1 MDRLPSLRLL
11 GASGARPDVLS
22 PGERERLEEFV
33 HPDRRIGFV
42 LGRTA
47 ARTLIGEAL
56 GVAPEAAPLAVAASG
71 APVVVGAPLYVS
83 IGHAGR
89 GEAIGGAVL
98 AETPVGFDLERI
110 LPRHP
115 GLWRRMLAP
124 EEHALLDA
132 LGGPTDEAQTL
143 LWSLKEAVLK
153 GCQTGLRA
161 GMRSVTLSEHD
172 ASRQRLV
179 ARDGG
184 GGLWRLRYERRG
196 DVWVSLALAG

>member
-1 MDRLPSLRLL
+1 M
-11 GASGARPDVLS
+11 LS
-22 PGERERLEEFV
+22 PEERERLASFA

-56 GVAPEAAPLAVAASG
+56 GVAPEDAPLAVAESG
-71 APVVVGAPLYVS
+71 APVVTLAPEAAPLFVS

-89 GEAIGGAVL
+89 GEPIGGAAL
-98 AETPVGFDLERI
+98 ASVPVGLDLERI
-110 LPRHP
+110 TRRHP
-115 GLWRRMLAP
+115 DLWRRMLAP

-132 LGGPTDEAQTL
+132 MGGPTDEAQTL
-143 LWSLKEAVLK
+143 AWSLKEAVLK

-161 GMRSVTLSEHD
+161 GMRSITLMDVD
-172 ASRQRLV
+172 AARQRLA
-179 ARDGG
+179 ARDGS

-196 DVWVSLALAG
+196 DVWVSVALLGAA